1 MEPLGHSKRV
11 IFLLGIPG
19 DKRLNPKT
27 ALKPP
32 DDQFCK
38 QFRGSI
44 LSLIYFEMGMSN
56 LTASQM
62 NFAPWLHLL
71 YQKLTRMAATAALR
85 NPACR

>member
-32 DDQFCK
+32 DD
-38 QFRGSI
+38 
-44 LSLIYFEMGMSN
+44 
-56 LTASQM
+56 
-62 NFAPWLHLL
+62 
-71 YQKLTRMAATAALR
+71 
-85 NPACR
+85 